1 MSDEDFELKPLNRQK
16 PNENFASHRAF
27 TRGTYYADHYL
38 PVLLN
43 GGSDAVTVKVGFDWK
58 NGAQIKVDS
67 DRQHKK
73 LLENLVALLPV
84 CDGTQTLADKQYGKL
99 GDLFDAM
106 KEMNKFS
113 EQLRKNGYCYLAI
126 NKRKLH
132 EFWMERYNTKTGNG
146 FNGDDFAY
154 KNLQYR
160 TERVAI
166 SKPEDLFARLNE
178 TGKKADKNFTK
189 AVEKQRITLPAKKE
203 WENCLA
209 AWQEH
214 EAQGVPFGR
223 FLRKYFKSR
232 TKGSHQKV
240 RKEFSLPILTG
251 QGKFM
256 VRRKSWKGGYIY
268 QIVND
273 SDSRGPDNKPNISVR
288 LSDGSLG
295 IKLARWAKSNNIVK
309 FPSKERY
316 QDGETINPSDWYA
329 VDKSRF
335 SFPNGIEQVWYRID
349 DSTAPSIAVKLAG
362 NGNQLQP
369 ECLEEPICQHGFR
382 KVNARKAT
390 KENPAQPEKSPQDVR
405 NEFFEEEIKP
415 AKRGKIIVYKGKVY
429 NKTIREAFRTAMV
442 GKLQ

>member
-1 MSDEDFELKPLNRQK
+1 LKPLNRQK

-295 IKLARWAKSNNIVK
+295 IKLARWAK
-309 FPSKERY
+309 
-316 QDGETINPSDWYA
+316 
-329 VDKSRF
+329 
-335 SFPNGIEQVWYRID
+335 
-349 DSTAPSIAVKLAG
+349 
-362 NGNQLQP
+362 NQLQP